1 MSQEEITARPP
12 VEERGLDL
20 EKSDGFPFA
29 YCVMKDK
36 RAEVIRG

>member
-1 MSQEEITARPP
+1 MSQEEITACPP
-12 VEERGLDL
+12 VEERELEL

-36 RAEVIRG
+36 GGEVIRG